1 MSDSDALLTFE
12 ATFGAAPHAH
22 AEAPGRVNLIGEH
35 TDYHQGFVLPI
46 VLPQRTTVH
55 VRTTTRGRV
64 RVLSP
69 PMDPALREYDV
80 GAETTTGY
88 WIDYVQ
94 GVTWVL
100 AQHGFEMPGA
110 DLLVES
116 TVPIGAGVSS
126 SAALQVSLLRSLR
139 AAFAWPFDD
148 MTVAKLAHEA
158 ETRFVGAA
166 VGLMDQMVCSLG
178 RQEHALFLDTRSLES
193 EHVPIPATVDFAV
206 IDSGITHRN
215 IGEGYTER
223 RKESFAAA
231 GALGVRY
238 LRELTS
244 RDLSR
249 IDHLPPVLQ
258 RRARHI
264 VTENERVLAAVD
276 ALKSG
281 DGPLLGTLFNAS
293 HASMRDDYETSAPD
307 IDVLVSLAQTDA
319 NVFGARMTGGGFGG
333 AIVIAAHR
341 GAAAA
346 VAARALDAYRSR
358 VPWQGAI
365 LLPPYRA
372 PPFDKGA

>member
-1 MSDSDALLTFE
+1 MSEHNAVLAFE
-12 ATFGAAPHAH
+12 AVFSAAPQAH

-35 TDYHQGFVLPI
+35 TDYHQGFVLPV

-55 VRTTTRGRV
+55 ARTSTRGRV

-69 PMDPALREYDV
+69 AMDPSVREYDV
-80 GAETTTGY
+80 GGETVTGQ

-100 AQHGFEMPGA
+100 GQHGFKVSGA

-126 SAALQVSLLRSLR
+126 SAALLVSLLRALR

-148 MTVAKLAHEA
+148 MTIAKLAHEA

-178 RQEHALFLDTRSLES
+178 RPGMALFLDTRSLAV
-193 EHVPIPATVDFAV
+193 EHVPIPASIDLAV
-206 IDSGITHRN
+206 IDSGIAHRN
-215 IGEGYTER
+215 LGGAYAER
-223 RKESFAAA
+223 RKESFEAAA
-231 GALGVRY
+231 ALGVQY
-238 LRELTS
+238 LRDVTN
-244 RDLSR
+244 RDLGR
-249 IDHLPPVLQ
+249 LTDVPPVLQ

-276 ALKSG
+276 ALKAA
-281 DGPLLGTLFNAS
+281 DGTLLGTLFNAS
-293 HASMRDDYETSAPD
+293 HASMRHDYETSVPD
-307 IDVLVSLAQTDA
+307 IDVLVSLAQSDA

-346 VAARALDAYRSR
+346 VAARVLEAYMSR
-358 VPWQGAI
+358 VRGQGAI
-365 LLPPYRA
+365 LVPS
-372 PPFDKGA
+372 DGAR